1 MFFFSREVFVNLEN
15 PLEMIEKS
23 VPNKDIAIAV
33 MIFMPLKRKS
43 QDFAIIGQNE
53 ILLPVLVAYAVNH

>member
-1 MFFFSREVFVNLEN
+1 
-15 PLEMIEKS
+15 MIEIS
-23 VPNKDIAIAV
+23 VPSKYIAIAV

>member
-15 PLEMIEKS
+15 LLEMIEIS
-23 VPNKDIAIAV
+23 VPSKYIAIAV